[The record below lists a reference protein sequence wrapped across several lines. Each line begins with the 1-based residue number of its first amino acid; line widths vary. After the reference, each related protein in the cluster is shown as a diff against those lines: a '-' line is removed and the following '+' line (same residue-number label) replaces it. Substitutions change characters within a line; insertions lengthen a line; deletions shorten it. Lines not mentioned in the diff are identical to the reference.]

1 MQRSATSHCVSRP
14 SQVSMEMC
22 VSIRTKRNVDMVP
35 DRILPAEQR
44 RPKGI
49 AMTNRPNSSCA
60 APIHPNSPFH
70 VVIVVCCVF
79 LFSYL
84 AARLGGALVLRPE
97 MIFLFGRVVHF
108 WLQCYCSPGDPDM
121 LSALWSWEI
130 LVELMRLLARS
141 SIRRGHWKH
150 RMTGEYRPV
159 CFWICQAGIGHYPA
173 TTTRFSDNNFE
184 APEQTQFQTYPK
196 PESRS

>member
-97 MIFLFGRVVHF
+97 MIWPLWPGCAFLVAVLLLTGRPRYAFGPLVLGDLSGTHAIACSIFDPARSLETPNDWRVSSCVLLDLSSRHRT
-108 WLQCYCSPGDPDM
+108 LPGDDDK
-121 LSALWSWEI
+121 
-130 LVELMRLLARS
+130 VFR
-141 SIRRGHWKH
+141 
-150 RMTGEYRPV
+150 
-159 CFWICQAGIGHYPA
+159 
-173 TTTRFSDNNFE
+173 
-184 APEQTQFQTYPK
+184 
-196 PESRS
+196 